1 MDGTIS
7 CTFGCVCDKCLADMG
22 IKPAF
27 GRSHGQRRSRDVR
40 KEFAVLFDRLFG
52 ECRTEGPVDAPNSG
66 MDFWD
71 NLYVA

>member
-1 MDGTIS
+1 
-7 CTFGCVCDKCLADMG
+7 MG

-40 KEFAVLFDRLFG
+40 KEFAVLLDRLFG
-52 ECRTEGPVDAPNSG
+52 ECRTEGPVDAPNPG